1 MKFKNKII
9 FVKTG
14 TTLAIAQVYSPI
26 RQLILGFGTVVET
39 NTFTTFE
46 ENIMSIKLT
55 VLSTLFA
62 SSIAFTGA
70 AQAQQSPVE
79 IILNNALETAMQ
91 SVTAE
96 INEEVQKSIL
106 VASSNFQFAKIK
118 DPTLPA
124 TTVTITDIAKVKTD
138 SDVNLVEKSDD

>member
-1 MKFKNKII
+1 
-9 FVKTG
+9 
-14 TTLAIAQVYSPI
+14 
-26 RQLILGFGTVVET
+26 
-39 NTFTTFE
+39 
-46 ENIMSIKLT
+46 MSIKLT

-106 VASSNFQFAKIK
+106 VASSNFQFAKIQ

-124 TTVTITDIAKVKTD
+124 TTVTITDIAKVDKD

>member
-1 MKFKNKII
+1 
-9 FVKTG
+9 
-14 TTLAIAQVYSPI
+14 
-26 RQLILGFGTVVET
+26 
-39 NTFTTFE
+39 
-46 ENIMSIKLT
+46 MSIKLT
-55 VLSTLFA
+55 VLSTLVA